1 VGVQPG
7 ETLRISL
14 AIFTGNGARR
24 EKVNFAHS
32 ECGPALRLTF
42 CAVWVYLC
50 PQTSVS
56 VPAQAGVL
64 DLLCFGCV
72 CVCCVSV
79 GRDCP
84 FFCPGVT

>member
-1 VGVQPG
+1 MVYICICMCVLTIN
-7 ETLRISL
+7 EADVSCISQ
-14 AIFTGNGARR
+14 F
-24 EKVNFAHS
+24 
-32 ECGPALRLTF
+32 GPLFVHVFVVLS
-42 CAVWVYLC
+42 VWVYLC

-72 CVCCVSV
+72 CVCCVSF